1 MLPLWAD
8 GSTNVCSGRI
18 ALLSSGCHELGGGP
32 SHMASKFIVSV
43 LYGLPC
49 FLPHARHEASHPE
62 LLGERILVGGRI
74 TVGADP

>member
-1 MLPLWAD
+1 MN
-8 GSTNVCSGRI
+8 SV
-18 ALLSSGCHELGGGP
+18 GGP

-49 FLPHARHEASHPE
+49 FLPRARHEASHPG
-62 LLGERILVGGRI
+62 LLGERTLVAGRI